1 MRYKSLYVFVV
12 LLAYAVLLGSCVS
25 KVPDCSDDRKVIFS
39 AVIGNANKAELTEE
53 LAYPEDRPF
62 AVWAY
67 ELPAT
72 TDWDSSSSFAHS
84 VIEGEQTHY
93 HNGHWCTDREHLWP
107 EETQMLN
114 FFAYSPAVARAYF
127 SLERGVVF
135 EDFSLDNDAEFMCS
149 IPINNA
155 QKPDIDATVNMVFR
169 SPLCEIEIY
178 AYSSATDGAEI
189 FVNDVELVD
198 IAAVADFHSLPK
210 PTWDRLGEK
219 KSICVFN
226 GNYSLSE
233 KTSLLKS
240 ELKIIPQDIRVRV
253 RYSFKNHESDDLEY
267 REATLTPG
275 AFMRPVAGAVRSY
288 VLKITQETV
297 EIVNPTEGYED

>member
-1 MRYKSLYVFVV
+1 MRYRSIYAFVV
-12 LLAYAVLLGSCVS
+12 LFAHAVLLSSCIS
-25 KVPDCSDDRKVIFS
+25 KVPDCRDDRKVIFS
-39 AVIGNANKAELTEE
+39 AVIGNANKAAVSEG

-72 TDWDSSSSFAHS
+72 TDWDSSASFASS
-84 VIEGEQTHY
+84 VIEGEQTRY

-107 EETQMLN
+107 EETKMLN
-114 FFAYSPAVARAYF
+114 FFAYSPAASRAYF
-127 SLERGVVF
+127 SLEQGVVF
-135 EDFSLDNDAEFMCS
+135 EDFRLDDDAEFMCS
-149 IPINNA
+149 IPINDA
-155 QKPDIDATVNMVFR
+155 RRPDIDATVNMVFR

-198 IAAVADFHSLPK
+198 IATVADFHSLPK
-210 PTWDRLGEK
+210 PTWDKIGEK

-226 GNYSLSE
+226 GKYSLSE

-253 RYSFKNHESDDLEY
+253 RYSFKNQGSGNLEY